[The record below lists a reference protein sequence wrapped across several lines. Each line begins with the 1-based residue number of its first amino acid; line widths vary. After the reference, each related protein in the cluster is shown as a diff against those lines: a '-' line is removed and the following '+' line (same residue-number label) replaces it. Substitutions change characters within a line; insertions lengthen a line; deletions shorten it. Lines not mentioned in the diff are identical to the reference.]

1 MAYKISPSLICMDM
15 LKVGQQ
21 LEIMNRCADYLH
33 VDMKDSRF
41 VPTLGLFPGFVEAVT
56 RGSKIP
62 VDCHIMV
69 EKPLDYIDQLAAAGV
84 SVIVPHAETITT
96 GAFRVLDRIT
106 ACGCRPGVA
115 VNPATS
121 LEAVRPYIHKIRRL
135 TIMTIEPGFPG
146 APYIPEMAEKIREA
160 ARLRREL
167 GLDFEIEMDGSLCS
181 RNLKELKEAG
191 CDVFV
196 AGTAALFG
204 NGPDLEAN
212 FASLKKQFE
221 DIEYGC

>member
-33 VDMKDSRF
+33 VDMMDSRF
-41 VPTLGLFPGFVEAVT
+41 VPTLGLFPGFVEAVA

-69 EKPLDYIDQLAAAGV
+69 EKPLDYIDQLAVAGV
-84 SVIVPHAETITT
+84 SVIVPHAETMTT

-121 LEAVRPYIHKIRRL
+121 LEAVRR
-135 TIMTIEPGFPG
+135 G
-146 APYIPEMAEKIREA
+146 EKI
-160 ARLRREL
+160 
-167 GLDFEIEMDGSLCS
+167 DFLAVM
-181 RNLKELKEAG
+181 
-191 CDVFV
+191 VFV
-196 AGTAALFG
+196 VYILDPAH
-204 NGPDLEAN
+204 
-212 FASLKKQFE
+212 
-221 DIEYGC
+221 